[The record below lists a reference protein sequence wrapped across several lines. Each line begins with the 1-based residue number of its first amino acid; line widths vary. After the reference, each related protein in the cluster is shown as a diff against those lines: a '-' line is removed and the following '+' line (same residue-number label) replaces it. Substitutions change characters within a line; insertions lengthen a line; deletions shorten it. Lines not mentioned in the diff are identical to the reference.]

1 MDPSVVSGSVASVAG
16 IGRDEAWLRDWV
28 REDPSRLGLGDLRSS
43 QPDALKASG
52 EAILAA
58 DDEHLFNV
66 AVHLGGLDA
75 VAAFGLL
82 QDWAANRKVEP
93 DKAHV
98 AVLLTEVLGD
108 EYRGTLEVLAERL
121 PLVVVELAVWRGEQ
135 EAIVVPHIAL
145 AAESVD
151 LATAPASAARTALAR
166 VRHVEAAAAT
176 QVVEPPEAGSASVE
190 PIEMA
195 ADLADAE
202 PSDDGPEVTITDSAA
217 DEATA
222 DQAEEAD
229 EAATVPAEAETEPR
243 SASGVDPW
251 QLSAARTGTSL
262 LDERLATIGRR

>member
-1 MDPSVVSGSVASVAG
+1 MDSSVVPGSVSSVAG

-28 REDPSRLGLGDLRSS
+28 REAPSRLGLGELRPSEGG
-43 QPDALKASG
+43 ALKANA

-58 DDEHLFNV
+58 DDDRFFNV

-82 QDWAANRKVEP
+82 QDWATSRAVEP
-93 DKAHV
+93 DKTHV
-98 AVLLTEVLGD
+98 AVLLTEVLDD

-151 LATAPASAARTALAR
+151 LATAPATAATAALAR
-166 VRHVEAAAAT
+166 TRRVAAGAAAE
-176 QVVEPPEAGSASVE
+176 VVEQAEATTSSVE
-190 PIEMA
+190 PIGAPADPADAESSAEGDEATDA
-195 ADLADAE
+195 AVDEPMTDETTEDSTAPADADAE
-202 PSDDGPEVTITDSAA
+202 PHSE
-217 DEATA
+217 
-222 DQAEEAD
+222 
-229 EAATVPAEAETEPR
+229 
-243 SASGVDPW
+243 SGVDPW